1 MNARIYI
8 KIFMA
13 ILFIGIMPSC
23 TYDTIHVGGLNE
35 HANVTL
41 TLALDDQVLN
51 VSRVA
56 DDGTETSVDP
66 ETVINTVD
74 LFFYKDTKNTTSEEE
89 PIFETL
95 PITSVKVNSASI
107 TDVEGGKKLSFSMPV
122 EDFEALFRSATDA
135 QCQVYAIANL
145 PANTLPEDVDY
156 SIASLKENVILHAPE
171 FANGN
176 IESFVMDGVG
186 VARLTVSTTETSLS
200 GEITVQRV
208 ASKISFAIKKIE
220 NVTAD
225 GVTWAPNLGTMKVS
239 LRRALNK
246 IDLRAVTNDPALA
259 YSTLAT
265 SDFIFKRDNVTVTPL
280 DNGTATTDTDSTP
293 STEEVTEM
301 TERLNFYTYPA
312 NWKNNKNVDTHLI
325 LTVEWNDVAEKEAP
339 ITTYY
344 QVNVN
349 PGYTYTERNRHYHI
363 TQEISVLGSLDEE
376 TPQLLENA
384 SYQVLG
390 WKEGTE
396 ASGNL
401 VRYKYLV
408 LEETDI
414 TLNNVTEKYIY
425 FGTSDPIDLYNA
437 VIKWNYTATEN
448 ARDLTMAE
456 FTNKSRVDDSETKDI
471 TYIFSNNTAPI
482 TNVANR
488 IIDKNT
494 VPSNDS
500 AYNPD
505 IDYRVY
511 ITIHHATSETDRS
524 YIKVTHNLDNAM
536 TINSDYTAYKFE
548 LSVAHGGDSNSSYK
562 ETINIVQYPMLSIE
576 ARLNSDYDDD
586 NNINTALGYVY
597 VNATQTGSDW
607 ADING
612 FPENSSIN
620 NNPNKYIVSVSSLA
634 NTQIAQNYIIGDPRT
649 QSVWPTNSGVL
660 SSSVDRTANDGSV
673 LDKYKGTDR
682 EAVAGLISPQFMVAS
697 SYGYCPNVIESLN
710 DAERRCATYQEDGY
724 PAGRWRVPTQAEI
737 KYLIQLSEYQIIPKL
752 FSNNTWYW
760 SAQGAVQYTGNGNFN
775 GPSTGSSQRV
785 RCVYDT
791 WYWGTEPLNSKS
803 FTYADEPIQQ

>member
-74 LFFYKDTKNTTSEEE
+74 LFFYKVNENKTSEEE

-95 PITSVKVNSASI
+95 PTTSVKVSSASI
-107 TDVEGGKKLSFSMPV
+107 TDIDGGKKLSFSMAV
-122 EDFEALFRSATDA
+122 EEFEALFPSATNA

-145 PANTLPEDVDY
+145 PATSSLPSDGDY
-156 SIASLKENVILHAPE
+156 SIASLKEKVILHAPE
-171 FANGN
+171 FTNGN

-186 VARLTVSTTETSLS
+186 VVDLTVSTTETSLT

-208 ASKISFAIKKIE
+208 ASKISFAIKEIK
-220 NVTAD
+220 NVTAND
-225 GVTWAPNLGTMKVS
+225 VTWVPNLETMKVS

-376 TPQLLENA
+376 TPQLLKNA

-414 TLNNVTEKYIY
+414 TLKNVPEKYIY

-437 VIKWNYTATEN
+437 VIKWNYTAQSTDKDLIMASTSYEN
-448 ARDLTMAE
+448 NFVRNQLTNGDIQYTVNLDNTIDTG
-456 FTNKSRVDDSETKDI
+456 FDINGNDI
-471 TYIFSNNTAPI
+471 TVP
-482 TNVANR
+482 NR
-488 IIDKNT
+488 IKD
-494 VPSNDS
+494 
-500 AYNPD
+500 
-505 IDYRVY
+505 DYKVT

-536 TINSDYTAYKFE
+536 TKNSDYTAYKFE
-548 LSVAHGGDSNSSYK
+548 LSVAHGGDSESSYK
-562 ETINIVQYPMLSIE
+562 ETIDIVQYPMLSIE
-576 ARLNSDYDDD
+576 ANQNFDYTNGDGINDDKGFV
-586 NNINTALGYVY
+586 I
-597 VNATQTGSDW
+597 VNKTSESGWSGVDGMVQSQ
-607 ADING
+607 
-612 FPENSSIN
+612 
-620 NNPNKYIVSVSSLA
+620 NPNRYIVSISSL
-634 NTQIAQNYIIGDPRT
+634 NDGSTYIIGDPRT
-649 QSVWPTNSGVL
+649 STYRNLSDMNTDADGRSLTYYYPTEESNG
-660 SSSVDRTANDGSV
+660 TANM
-673 LDKYKGTDR
+673 
-682 EAVAGLISPQFMVAS
+682 ISPQFMIAS
-697 SYGYCPNVIESLN
+697 SYGACTDTNMDQE
-710 DAERRCATYQEDGY
+710 DARSRCATYQEDGY
-724 PAGRWRVPTQAEI
+724 PAGRWRVPTKAEI
-737 KYLIQLSEYQIIPKL
+737 QYMVQLSGWNIIPAL
-752 FSNNTWYW
+752 FSTGIGYW
-760 SAQGAVQYTGNGNFN
+760 SAQGCISVNNSGDVSDYNPGYGGWAMRV
-775 GPSTGSSQRV
+775 V

-791 WYWGTEPLNSKS
+791 WRWGTDHEAGLTDY
-803 FTYADEPIQQ
+803 TYGDESQR

>member
-74 LFFYKDTKNTTSEEE
+74 LFFYKDTKNTTSEGEH
-89 PIFETL
+89 IFETS
-95 PITSVKVNSASI
+95 PTTFVKVNSASI

-122 EDFEALFRSATDA
+122 EDFEALFRSTTNA

-200 GEITVQRV
+200 GDITVQRV

-225 GVTWAPNLGTMKVS
+225 GVTWAPDLNTMKVS

-246 IDLRAVTNDPALA
+246 IDLRAITNDPALA
-259 YSTLAT
+259 YSTLAH

-325 LTVEWNDVAEKEAP
+325 LTVEWNDTNPVEKDREP
-339 ITTYY
+339 SIKTYY

-376 TPQLLENA
+376 TPQLLKNA

-414 TLNNVTEKYIY
+414 TLKNVTKKYIY
-425 FGTSDPIDLYNA
+425 FGTSDPIDLFDA
-437 VIKWNYTATEN
+437 EIKWNYTAKEN
-448 ARDLTMAE
+448 AQDLPMAA
-456 FTNKSRVDDSETKDI
+456 FTNKSRVVDTKTGDI
-471 TYIFSNNTAPI
+471 TYTFSNSTAPI

-494 VPSNDS
+494 VPSSDS

-536 TINSDYTAYKFE
+536 TKNSDYTAYKFE

-562 ETINIVQYPMLSIE
+562 GTINIVQYPMLSIE
-576 ARLNSDYDDD
+576 ANQNSDYTNGDGINDDKGFV
-586 NNINTALGYVY
+586 I
-597 VNATQTGSDW
+597 VNKTSESGWSGVDGMVQSQ
-607 ADING
+607 
-612 FPENSSIN
+612 
-620 NNPNKYIVSVSSLA
+620 NPNRYIVSISSL
-634 NTQIAQNYIIGDPRT
+634 NDGSTYIIGDPRT
-649 QSVWPTNSGVL
+649 STYRNLSDMNTDANGRSLTYYYPTEESN
-660 SSSVDRTANDGSV
+660 
-673 LDKYKGTDR
+673 GT
-682 EAVAGLISPQFMVAS
+682 ENMISPQFMIAS
-697 SYGYCPNVIESLN
+697 SYGACTDASMSQDESRN
-710 DAERRCATYQEDGY
+710 RCATYQEDGY
-724 PAGRWRVPTQAEI
+724 PAGRWRMPTKAEI
-737 KYLIQLSEYQIIPKL
+737 RYMAQLSGWNIIPAL
-752 FSNNTWYW
+752 FSTSMGYW
-760 SAQGAVQYTGNGNFN
+760 SAQGCISVDNNGNVDN
-775 GPSTGSSQRV
+775 YTTNWGARTVV

-791 WYWGTEPLNSKS
+791 WRWGTNHEAGLTDY
-803 FTYADEPIQQ
+803 TYGDESQR

>member
-1 MNARIYI
+1 MMKARIYI

-74 LFFYKDTKNTTSEEE
+74 LFFYKDTKKTTSEGE
-89 PIFETL
+89 PIFDLSPT
-95 PITSVKVNSASI
+95 TSVKVSSASI
-107 TDVEGGKKLSFSMPV
+107 TDVEGGKKLSFSMAV
-122 EDFEALFRSATDA
+122 EEFEALFRSTTDA

-145 PANTLPEDVDY
+145 PDASTLPSDGDY

-171 FANGN
+171 FTNGN

-186 VARLTVSTTETSLS
+186 VVDLTVSSTETSLS

-220 NVTAD
+220 NVTED
-225 GVTWAPNLGTMKVS
+225 GVTWAPNLNTMKVS
-239 LRRALNK
+239 LRRALK
-246 IDLRAVTNDPALA
+246 RIDLRAETIDPTLA
-259 YSTLAT
+259 YSTSAVAE
-265 SDFIFKRDNVTVTPL
+265 DIFLRNNVAVSPL
-280 DNGTATTDTDSTP
+280 DNGTSTTDTE
-293 STEEVTEM
+293 TEEVTEM

-325 LTVEWNDVAEKEAP
+325 LTVEWNDTNPVEEDREP
-339 ITTYY
+339 SITTYY

-376 TPQLLENA
+376 TPQPLENA

-414 TLNNVTEKYIY
+414 TLKNVTEKYIY
-425 FGTSDPIDLYNA
+425 FGTSDPIDLYDA
-437 VIKWNYTATEN
+437 VIKWNYTATNN
-448 ARDLTMAE
+448 AQVLTMAGFNKGSKSE
-456 FTNKSRVDDSETKDI
+456 ETSTGDIVWTFSSTDHPTNKSGTSVTDVD
-471 TYIFSNNTAPI
+471 
-482 TNVANR
+482 NR
-488 IIDKNT
+488 ING
-494 VPSNDS
+494 
-500 AYNPD
+500 
-505 IDYRVY
+505 DYVVTIR
-511 ITIHHATSETDRS
+511 IHHATSETDRS
-524 YIKVTHNLDNAM
+524 YIKVTHNLDNTM
-536 TINSDYTAYKFE
+536 TEDSDYTAYEFE

-562 ETINIVQYPMLSIE
+562 GTINIVQYPMLSIE

-660 SSSVDRTANDGSV
+660 SSSSVDRTANDGSV

>member
-122 EDFEALFRSATDA
+122 EDFEALFPSATDA

-376 TPQLLENA
+376 TPQLLKNA

-408 LEETDI
+408 VEETDI
-414 TLNNVTEKYIY
+414 TLQNVTKKYIY
-425 FGTSDPIDLYNA
+425 FATSDPIDLYDA
-437 VIKWNYTATEN
+437 EIKWNYTATNKAE
-448 ARDLTMAE
+448 DLTMAE
-456 FTNKSRVDDSETKDI
+456 FTNKSRVVDTKTGDI
-471 TYIFSNNTAPI
+471 TYTFSNSTAPI

-494 VPSNDS
+494 VPSSDS

-524 YIKVTHNLDNAM
+524 YIKVTHNLDNSM
-536 TINSDYTAYKFE
+536 TRDADYTAYKFE

-562 ETINIVQYPMLSIE
+562 GTINIVQYPMLSIMAE
-576 ARLNSDYDDD
+576 LNSEYKTGDE
-586 NNINTALGYVY
+586 ALETKKGYVY
-597 VNATQTGSDW
+597 INGNNTGSGW
-607 ADING
+607 AAVGPLDNDY
-612 FPENSSIN
+612 NC
-620 NNPNKYIVSVSSLA
+620 NPNRYHISIASLA
-634 NTQIAQNYIIGDPRT
+634 NTEVGQQYIIGDPRST
-649 QSVWPTNSGVL
+649 T
-660 SSSVDRTANDGSV
+660 SSVPNEIYRNGNNELNTYYPTRADNET
-673 LDKYKGTDR
+673 KQM
-682 EAVAGLISPQFMVAS
+682 ISPEFMIAS
-697 SYGYCPNVIESLN
+697 SYSRCPNYMDKTEVVK
-710 DAERRCATYQEDGY
+710 RCATYQEDGY
-724 PAGRWRVPTQAEI
+724 PAGRWRVPTEAEVRYI
-737 KYLIQLSEYQIIPKL
+737 IQLSGWGKIPAL
-752 FSNNTWYW
+752 FNTGINYW
-760 SAQGAVQYTGNGNFN
+760 SANGTIQVSNNGTVSINANGN
-775 GPSTGSSQRV
+775 SAVV

-791 WYWGTEPLNSKS
+791 WYWGKEAPLTGTQKQQ
-803 FTYADEPIQQ
+803 FTYGDER